1 MIESTQSNTRDI
13 PVWLTALV
21 VLACVLGGG
30 WMTVWYLRERPR
42 QVVEIPD
49 DQVITPSPSRASYK
63 GVAPIKTRSLS
74 AEVDGIQPWARSS
87 FRAKSGNTILFVN
100 YSGATKF
107 DLVPQYLNTRTPEE
121 VDLAVMRMSVMNDA
135 TWRDNL
141 KVTDEQLEKL
151 RKVPAPQSP
160 KLDPAD
166 KATLTQLWTAYHDGP
181 ADGKAAAEKNLLA
194 SLSTIGQKNAAAIR
208 TFEATRAQLIRDALT
223 PDQIQQ
229 YRAGGG
235 TAKPDAPRA
244 PNKRG

>member
-13 PVWLTALV
+13 PVWLTAIV
-21 VLACVLGGG
+21 VLACVIGGG
-30 WMTVWYLRERPR
+30 WMTVWYLRDRPR

-49 DQVITPSPSRASYK
+49 DQVVAVSPNNRGNYK
-63 GVAPIKTRSLS
+63 GPAIAKTRSLS
-74 AEVDGIQPWARSS
+74 TEVDGIQPWARAS

-100 YSGATKF
+100 YSGQKF

-121 VDLAVMRMSVMNDA
+121 VDLAVMRMSVMNDP

-141 KVTDEQLEKL
+141 KVTNEQLDKL
-151 RKVPAPQSP
+151 KKVPGPQSP

-181 ADGKAAAEKNLLA
+181 AAGKAAAEKNLLA
-194 SLSTIGQKNAAAIR
+194 TLATIGQKNAATIR
-208 TFEATRAQLIRDALT
+208 TFESTRAQLIREALA
-223 PDQIQQ
+223 PEQIQQ

-235 TAKPDAPRA
+235 TGGAAPGKTLNA
-244 PNKRG
+244 RG